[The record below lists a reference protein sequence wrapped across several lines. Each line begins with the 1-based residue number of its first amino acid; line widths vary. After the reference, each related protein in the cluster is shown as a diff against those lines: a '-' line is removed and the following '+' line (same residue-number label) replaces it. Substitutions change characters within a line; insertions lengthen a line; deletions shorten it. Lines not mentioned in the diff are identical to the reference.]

1 MDKFEKLAIQ
11 YENAGKIMT
20 NKEVG
25 KELEKKGFGAAY
37 KAMAAALK
45 NEPDAMRQL
54 VALNKEIDVSEVDNL
69 PQDEFSKAVT
79 LAFFQFAAP
88 FIVE

>member
-11 YENAGKIMT
+11 YENAGKIMI

-25 KELEKKGFGAAY
+25 KLLEKKGWGAAY
-37 KAMAAALK
+37 QAMSAALK

-69 PQDEFSKAVT
+69 PQDELSKAATIV
-79 LAFFQFAAP
+79 FFQFAAP
-88 FIVE
+88 FVVD

>member
-20 NKEVG
+20 NKEVS
-25 KELEKKGFGAAY
+25 KILDKKGWGAAY
-37 KAMAAALK
+37 QAMAAALK

-54 VALNKEIDVSEVDNL
+54 VALNKEIDVSEVDSL
-69 PQDEFSKAVT
+69 PQDELSKAAT
-79 LAFFQFAAP
+79 IAFFQFAAP
-88 FIVE
+88 FVAD